1 MTASQPS
8 EQKPTGSARDRGDSA
23 ERRARVTFLPDG
35 LRAEVPLGVTLLEA
49 AHQAGVYVNSVCGGR
64 QTCGKCRLIVVEGRV
79 QTEEVG
85 LLTDKERRRGYVL
98 ACASRVLGDLT
109 VMVPEESRLG
119 EAQILVGRA
128 ERHLTEEQAARA
140 RRLLFPLEPL
150 VVKRYLELEP
160 PTVENN
166 VADHER
172 LYHGIRR
179 ALGSAGTDPAGGS
192 PLPMQTGY
200 RILKSLPEVLRRA
213 DFKVTAT
220 IGRRAGVLEV
230 MLVEPGDTS
239 RRNFGVA
246 VDVGTT
252 TVVVHLVD
260 LTTGETLAAEAT
272 YNSQMRYGEDYIQ
285 RIIYAEEHDAFDEMQ
300 RLVVEDINGLIEEAA
315 RSAGVR
321 VQDIFAVMC
330 SGNTAM
336 LHFLFGLDP
345 TRIRREPYIPT
356 ATFIPPLRAREV
368 GIRINERGLLFS
380 TPSVAAYIGGD
391 ITAGVLATRLYERD
405 ELSLFIDIGTNGEVV
420 LGNREWLVAASC
432 SAGPAFEGSG
442 VQHGMRAASGAI
454 QQLEVTPD
462 LEVRY
467 HTIGG
472 EPPRGICGSGLLDTI
487 AELFLAGV
495 IDRRGKIDPRADGRR
510 VREVIGARE
519 FVLVPGSE
527 TATGEDITISEH
539 DIANLLRSKA
549 AVYAAISVLLESLD
563 LRPEDVSRVYLAGG
577 FGNYLDPRKA
587 VLIGMLP
594 DVTRDRVVFVGNT
607 SLAGAKTALLSRTA
621 YARVEEI
628 ANRLTYFDLMGNL
641 KFMDEFSQANF
652 LPHTNIEEFPSVLAE
667 LEATRGA
674 RSAPASD
681 PARGA
686 GGEERR

>member
-1 MTASQPS
+1 MPSGPSDEKPRVSAGAETAAAAQ
-8 EQKPTGSARDRGDSA
+8 
-23 ERRARVTFLPDG
+23 VTFLPDG
-35 LRAEVPLGVTLLEA
+35 LRVQVPLGVTLLEA
-49 AHQAGVYVNSVCGGR
+49 AHQAGVYVNSICGGR
-64 QTCGKCRLIVVEGRV
+64 QACGKCRLIVVQGRL
-79 QTEEVG
+79 QGQETR
-85 LLTDKERRRGYVL
+85 LLTEKERRRGYVL
-98 ACASRVLGDLT
+98 ACASRVLADVT

-128 ERHLTEEQAARA
+128 ARHLTAEEASRA
-140 RRLLFPLEPL
+140 HELLFPLEPL
-150 VVKRYLELEP
+150 VVKKYLELEP

-179 ALGSAGTDPAGGS
+179 ALDTRM
-192 PLPMQTGY
+192 PMQTGY
-200 RILKSLPEVLRRA
+200 RILKGLPGVLRRG

-220 IGRRAGVLEV
+220 IGHRAGVLEV
-230 MLVEPGDTS
+230 MLVEPGNTS

-252 TVVVHLVD
+252 TVAVHLVD
-260 LTTGETLAAEAT
+260 LTGGETLAAEAT

-285 RIIYAEEHDAFDEMQ
+285 RIIYAEEHDAFSEMQ
-300 RLVVEDINGLIEEAA
+300 QLAVADINGLIQAVA
-315 RSAGVR
+315 HSAGVR
-321 VQDIFAVMC
+321 VEDIFAAMC

-368 GIRINERGLLFS
+368 GIHINPRGLLFS
-380 TPSVAAYIGGD
+380 MPSVAAYIGGD

-432 SAGPAFEGSG
+432 SAGPAFEGGG
-442 VQHGMRAASGAI
+442 VEHGMRAASGAI
-454 QQLEVTPD
+454 QQLEVTPE

-467 HTIGG
+467 HTIGNQ
-472 EPPRGICGSGLLDTI
+472 PPRGLCGSGLLDTI
-487 AELFLAGV
+487 AELFLAGA
-495 IDRRGKIDPRADGRR
+495 IDRRGKIDPRVDGRR
-510 VREVIGARE
+510 VRKIVGGHE
-519 FVLVPGSE
+519 FLLVPGSD
-527 TATGEDITISEH
+527 TVTGEDITISEH

-549 AVYAAISVLLESLD
+549 AVYAAISVLLESMD
-563 LRPEDVSRVYLAGG
+563 LRPEDIQRVYLAGG

-621 YARVEEI
+621 YAKVDEI
-628 ANRLTYFDLMGNL
+628 ANQLTYFDLMGSL

-652 LPHTNIEEFPSVLAE
+652 LPHTNIEEFPSVLAQ
-667 LEATRGA
+667 LEV
-674 RSAPASD
+674 
-681 PARGA
+681 ARGEA
-686 GGEERR
+686 GSGGGEGR